1 MVNIRTNAYEL
12 AVENAK
18 IGVILDGTMI
28 ARLDVRSAV
37 HQTNDA
43 NETVKDVEKDI
54 PTLLSCEKNGA
65 VTTFVWKN
73 RSSLWDEKT
82 YTLTCDPLRFTYKV
96 TVKGHGRVDGVEYFT
111 GDVTEHGHG
120 SDYEF
125 SHGFTPCISWYNK
138 EDYYF
143 KASEPCHRWSVLM
156 VPPMFCY
163 SFRCERMTR
172 QLMLGLVA
180 QRGEHNF
187 HSFDYTPTSSLW
199 KYGFYLSTDQHGHT
213 VVDGQWEAPAI
224 IGTGAEDEFEAMK
237 KYSAYYFS
245 SGIAKTKKAAVPP
258 KFWHGP
264 IACGW
269 IEQMAH
275 PEIPISMVDLARESL
290 YEMYLDKLHEAGLY
304 PRCLIIDD
312 KWQTEYCTDVANP
325 EKWPDLRA
333 FVDKRHAEGIHT
345 MLWFKIFDPE
355 GLRDEATVTSK
366 QSGERVDV
374 SHPEFLRVLDEALYR
389 IFSSDEGCYDCDGI
403 KIDYAFQIPIGREF
417 RTYSGKY
424 GVEWLYEFQLHIY
437 ETAKKI
443 KPHAVINCSPCH
455 PYFAHICDQGRLHD
469 YDPRNRNCREDM
481 EFRGKMFSIA
491 MPNTLLDTDNAGFN
505 TTRDT
510 MRWML
515 HQDLTGIP
523 DIYCVSPLPRFG
535 MTEGDLAEL
544 AQMWKE
550 YTDRIDAMYEE

>member
-275 PEIPISMVDLARESL
+275 PEIPIAMMDLARESL
-290 YEMYLDKLHEAGLY
+290 
-304 PRCLIIDD
+304 
-312 KWQTEYCTDVANP
+312 
-325 EKWPDLRA
+325 
-333 FVDKRHAEGIHT
+333 
-345 MLWFKIFDPE
+345 
-355 GLRDEATVTSK
+355 
-366 QSGERVDV
+366 
-374 SHPEFLRVLDEALYR
+374 
-389 IFSSDEGCYDCDGI
+389 
-403 KIDYAFQIPIGREF
+403 
-417 RTYSGKY
+417 
-424 GVEWLYEFQLHIY
+424 
-437 ETAKKI
+437 
-443 KPHAVINCSPCH
+443 
-455 PYFAHICDQGRLHD
+455 
-469 YDPRNRNCREDM
+469 
-481 EFRGKMFSIA
+481 
-491 MPNTLLDTDNAGFN
+491 
-505 TTRDT
+505 
-510 MRWML
+510 
-515 HQDLTGIP
+515 
-523 DIYCVSPLPRFG
+523 
-535 MTEGDLAEL
+535 
-544 AQMWKE
+544 
-550 YTDRIDAMYEE
+550 